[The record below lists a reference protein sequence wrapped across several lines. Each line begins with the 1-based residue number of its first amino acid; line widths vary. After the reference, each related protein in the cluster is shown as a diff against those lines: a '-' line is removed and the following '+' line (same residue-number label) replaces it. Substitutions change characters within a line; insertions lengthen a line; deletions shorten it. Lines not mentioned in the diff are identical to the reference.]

1 MPPIID
7 RGHAASLSE
16 ADVGGPA
23 LIMHEYK
30 EHFVAF
36 LDILGF
42 KSMINHSSCSEIYGI
57 FSEIH
62 KRSKASMNYAGVPIH
77 AYEHIH
83 HKILSDSVIVFIDA
97 SIEDSF
103 PALLDICARLQISLA
118 DREHPILLRGGIAKG
133 SLYYED
139 DIIYG
144 EGLTNAYLLEANL
157 AKYPRVIFTGDTLAQ
172 GQQITKYMFPDVMRA
187 GFTLNF
193 IADDDM
199 LFMIDYFPHRTAW
212 SVEKMKQYWDRLL
225 LLSETMLN
233 KATEASLREKY
244 IWLKKYIAKSIERV
258 VNMKEIYQRE
268 QAERHE
274 QDVQEYNARFSIYEE
289 AKKHHP

>member
-1 MPPIID
+1 MP
-7 RGHAASLSE
+7 
-16 ADVGGPA
+16 
-23 LIMHEYK
+23 EYK

-42 KSMINHSSCSEIYGI
+42 KSMITHSDCNDIYGI

-62 KRSKASMNYAGVPIH
+62 KRSNASMNYAGIHIH

-118 DREHPILLRGGIAKG
+118 DREQPILMRGGIAKG

-144 EGLTNAYLLEANL
+144 EGLTNAYLLESNL

-172 GQQITKYMFPDVMRA
+172 GRQITKYMFPDVEHV
-187 GFTLNF
+187 GFCSHFTE
-193 IADDDM
+193 DDDM
-199 LFMIDYFPHRTAW
+199 IFMIDYFPRLSAW
-212 SVEKMKQYWDRLL
+212 SVEKMKQYCDRLL
-225 LLSETMLN
+225 FLSETILN
-233 KATEASLREKY
+233 KSTDASLREKY
-244 IWLKKYIAKSIERV
+244 IWLKKYIEKSIEQMVDLR
-258 VNMKEIYQRE
+258 ELYQRE
-268 QAERHE
+268 QYELCERNIE
-274 QDVQEYNARFSIYEE
+274 EYNARFVIYKETE
-289 AKKHHP
+289 NI